1 MNLSYGI
8 SLVVMQKLQ
17 EGLTAESR
25 EPTQIVSLLEQHND
39 NSLEENDTNNRIILR
54 KAFSHRM

>member
-1 MNLSYGI
+1 LNLSYGI